1 MTDSEPGES
10 DSQANSMEYEDEE
23 FSYGSEAADFDFDD
37 DAGSAGL
44 LSDRKGGYTTL
55 DNTTLQNRVDAAA
68 GRIAELCCMPIGEA
82 ARLLHAFKWD
92 TTRLQDEW
100 FSDPDKVKERVGIRE
115 TPAPRQDD
123 AEGQCGIC
131 FETFPATSMHAAAC
145 GHRYCKD
152 CWTGYVHTA
161 VESGPK
167 CLDLRCPDPEC
178 SVLVP
183 DAILDAVADDSHK
196 ARWRKFLLESFVEM
210 QSGLTWCPAP
220 DCGRAAEAMSV
231 PVTAALDV
239 ICDCGSKYCFKC
251 KQEAHRPVD
260 CSTVNLWIIRD
271 SKESENMTWILANTK
286 NCPNCKRHIEKN
298 QGCMH
303 MTCSQ
308 CRHEFCWLCLGDWRK
323 HNENTGGYYG
333 CNMYQKA
340 RQNGELDE
348 REMQREQAKQSL
360 ERYMHYWQRWAEND
374 RAKAKA
380 LTHLIKFRERQQEP
394 LSEITATPSSQLKF
408 VEDAWKQVIDCRRI
422 LKWTYAEGYYK
433 FTKEDGKK
441 EDLAAEQH
449 ERFFVFNQGQ
459 AEHYLERLHHKV
471 TSGGCAHRICSR
483 ARGVS
488 WVHGGVPWGGV
499 CPKPSAHKGILA
511 GREGPPGVSH
521 CRTQRDSRRGVGC
534 VPGAVDRANRCHEV
548 PLHQAGQ

>member
-44 LSDRKGGYTTL
+44 LSDRK
-55 DNTTLQNRVDAAA
+55 
-68 GRIAELCCMPIGEA
+68 
-82 ARLLHAFKWD
+82 
-92 TTRLQDEW
+92 
-100 FSDPDKVKERVGIRE
+100 
-115 TPAPRQDD
+115 
-123 AEGQCGIC
+123 
-131 FETFPATSMHAAAC
+131 
-145 GHRYCKD
+145 
-152 CWTGYVHTA
+152 
-161 VESGPK
+161 
-167 CLDLRCPDPEC
+167 
-178 SVLVP
+178 VP

-449 ERFFVFNQGQ
+449 ERFFVFNQVCNSKAWPNVQGQ

-471 TSGGCAHRICSR
+471 EKDLQVFLTVEHSETAVEEWAVFREQLIGLTDVTRSHFTKLVNEMEKGLDLALQSYDTVNPKTGGRGADEASTSAKPTRDARAGPRSDAYDPYRMTMKHPRPRPARNMPSQDEAHAWMCQLCTYANTRMSSQQCQMCGT
-483 ARGVS
+483 A
-488 WVHGGVPWGGV
+488 
-499 CPKPSAHKGILA
+499 
-511 GREGPPGVSH
+511 
-521 CRTQRDSRRGVGC
+521 RTQT
-534 VPGAVDRANRCHEV
+534 
-548 PLHQAGQ
+548 